1 MRVKDHRELIDRQ
14 AAKYARPMSA
24 WTALEEAAFGVAV
37 GSNGYTG
44 LEEAQALLAS
54 LTVPANASVL
64 DLGTGRG
71 WPAWLIAIEGG
82 HRVVGTDVPEGA
94 LQLARDAFEAVGVAQ
109 RTLVCAADASVL
121 PFANDLFDAVTHVDV
136 LC

>member
-1 MRVKDHRELIDRQ
+1 MHVRCLLGRRSR
-14 AAKYARPMSA
+14 RPRSA
-24 WTALEEAAFGVAV
+24 SPWGRMVT
-37 GSNGYTG
+37 TG

-94 LQLARDAFEAVGVAQ
+94 LRLARDAFEAVGVAQ
-109 RTLVCAADASVL
+109 RTLVCAADASAL